1 MSARPVRAKQQEM
14 SSRPA
19 APVLN
24 FTSEQNPPRILLISG
39 DRRFRAVAAALFI
52 RRGWP
57 VTVGRFEDDVGAMV
71 AQDRPDVA
79 VVDASHSLTLAARAL
94 ATLKRDHRSITV
106 VAVSEAHRP
115 GLPALPTYPKWGS
128 FDSLC
133 LVIDQAHRRAAGLS
147 AIANP
152 VGRHAPGGNRTRLHA

>member
-1 MSARPVRAKQQEM
+1 M

-19 APVLN
+19 APPLV
-24 FTSEQNPPRILLISG
+24 FDSEQNPPRILLISG

-79 VVDASHSLTLAARAL
+79 VVDASHSLTLAGRAV

-106 VAVSEAHRP
+106 VVVSEAHRP

-133 LVIDQAHRRAAGLS
+133 LVVDQAHRRAAGLS
-147 AIANP
+147 GTAKGNGRRSLSANRKR
-152 VGRHAPGGNRTRLHA
+152 VHA